1 MKMSVGVFVLG
12 EIVVV
17 VVVVVVVVGLRI
29 NATKQKND

>member
-17 VVVVVVVVGLRI
+17 VVVVVVGLRI